1 MIKHFFCKIIN
12 SEYNLEKVCTS
23 NSLPVTFCGLL
34 CKLSINCPSAS
45 LLWNQRLHS
54 AKHTNNNS
62 SHGDANCLLQQYEP
76 TCYLCMQ
83 TLPHHV

>member
-62 SHGDANCLLQQYEP
+62 SHGDANC
-76 TCYLCMQ
+76 TMSI
-83 TLPHHV
+83 TAI